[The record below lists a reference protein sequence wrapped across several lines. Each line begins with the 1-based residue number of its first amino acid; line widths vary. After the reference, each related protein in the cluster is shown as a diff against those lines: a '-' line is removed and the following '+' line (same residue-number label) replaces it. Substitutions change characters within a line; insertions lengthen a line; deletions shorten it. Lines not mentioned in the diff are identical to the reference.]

1 MKVDLAVEGCVSL
14 ITDFMC
20 RFAVLM
26 VWVDRSIASGD
37 IYFYP
42 GLLIFD
48 LTFIIAQGSR
58 SKAGDRFTGCA
69 ASRI

>member
-1 MKVDLAVEGCVSL
+1 
-14 ITDFMC
+14 MC

-48 LTFIIAQGSR
+48 LTLLSLKAQARRVIDLLAALLR
-58 SKAGDRFTGCA
+58 S
-69 ASRI
+69 

>member
-14 ITDFMC
+14 ITDFIC
-20 RFAVLM
+20 AVLM

-48 LTFIIAQGSR
+48 LTFIIAQGS

-69 ASRI
+69 ATTRI